1 MSKHRRREYIK
12 GASLRRQRAARRTAA
27 IDKTRTRAVAR
38 TIEDPVLTET
48 SGEVFASGAM
58 IELVR
63 NSDADQLKLAYWNGS
78 SISICTR
85 VDLDGRTF
93 VPPALHDSVLEIINL
108 PSNATDYGS
117 TPALV
122 DDLRRFFRAHPGLS
136 EEAVS
141 KAAFGALATWFP
153 ECAPPLLIVSAPDP
167 SGSRLLLEQLRYVCR
182 RSMIIGDVT
191 RGGIWSLPL
200 SLRPTIII
208 DRPKPTKDLPYVLRA
223 MSRPGVHIPQKGHL
237 LDVSCPIVICMQEL
251 ISDSWLL
258 EQGVQIEA
266 MASVA
271 RFPRIA
277 RQALREV
284 SLDLQAKLLS
294 YRLRNLAKVQC
305 SNFDAPQLAFPTREI
320 ARALGDCIIDASE
333 LQSRVVPLLEE
344 QDEDARVRRTST
356 FEAVIVEAAL
366 VFCHEKKKRE
376 WAYVGE
382 FATVANAILEG
393 RGEQIELEP
402 RAVGDVLRS
411 VGLFTRRLGRAGR
424 GVLLVSEVR
433 QKIHELAW
441 GFCVRS
447 IDDGV
452 DRCKFCSEARTRFGD
467 SIRAGM

>member
-1 MSKHRRREYIK
+1 MSDRKKK
-12 GASLRRQRAARRTAA
+12 GHIEDSGIHGQSAARKTTA
-27 IDKTRTRAVAR
+27 INKIRPRAVAR
-38 TIEDPVLTET
+38 NTKDPDLTES

-58 IELVR
+58 IELIR
-63 NSDADQLKLAYWNGS
+63 NSDTDQIKLAHWDGS
-78 SISICTR
+78 RISICTR
-85 VDLDGRTF
+85 VDLNGRTF
-93 VPPALHDSVLEIINL
+93 VPPALHESVLEIINL

-117 TPALV
+117 TPALL

-141 KAAFGALATWFP
+141 KAAFGALASWFP

-191 RGGIWSLPL
+191 RAGMWSLPL

-223 MSRPGVHIPQKGHL
+223 MSRPGVHIPQRGHL
-237 LDVSCPIVICMQEL
+237 LDVSCPIVICMQEP

-277 RQALREV
+277 RQALGEV

-294 YRLRNLAKVQC
+294 YRLRNFAKVQC

-320 ARALGDCIIDASE
+320 ARALGDCIIDASD

-344 QDEDARVRRTST
+344 QDEDARVRRTSS
-356 FEAVIVEAAL
+356 FEAVVVEAAL

-376 WAYVGE
+376 WVYVGE

-402 RAVGDVLRS
+402 RAVGDVLRA

-424 GVLLVSEVR
+424 GVLLVREVR

-441 GFCVRS
+441 RFCVRS

-452 DRCKFCSEARTRFGD
+452 DRCEFCSEARTRFGD

>member
-1 MSKHRRREYIK
+1 MSKRRRKEYIE
-12 GASLRRQRAARRTAA
+12 GPSLHGQRAARRTAA
-27 IDKTRTRAVAR
+27 INKTRPRAVAR
-38 TIEDPVLTET
+38 TTQDPVLTET

-63 NSDADQLKLAYWNGS
+63 NSDPDQIKLAHWDGS

-141 KAAFGALATWFP
+141 KASFGALATWFP

-167 SGSRLLLEQLRYVCR
+167 SGSRLLLEQMRYVCR

-191 RGGIWSLPL
+191 RGGMWSLPL

-208 DRPKPTKDLPYVLRA
+208 DRPKPTKDLPFVLRA
-223 MSRPGVHIPQKGHL
+223 MSRPGVRIPQRGHL
-237 LDVSCPIVICMQEL
+237 LDVSCPLVICMQEPL
-251 ISDSWLL
+251 SDSWLL
-258 EQGVQIEA
+258 DQSVQIEA
-266 MASVA
+266 MASAA

-277 RQALREV
+277 SQALREV
-284 SLDLQAKLLS
+284 ALDLQAKLLS
-294 YRLRNLAKVQC
+294 YRLRNFVKVQHC
-305 SNFDAPQLAFPTREI
+305 NFDAPQLAFPTREI

-333 LQSRVVPLLEE
+333 LQSRVVALLEE
-344 QDEDARVRRTST
+344 QDEDARVRRTTS
-356 FEAVIVEAAL
+356 FEAVVVEAAL
-366 VFCHEKKKRE
+366 VFCHDKKQRD

-382 FATVANAILEG
+382 FTTIANAILEG
-393 RGEQIELEP
+393 RGEQIKLEP
-402 RAVGDVLRS
+402 RAVGDILRAI
-411 VGLFTRRLGRAGR
+411 GLFTRRLGRAGR
-424 GVLLVSEVR
+424 GVLLVNEIR
-433 QKIHELAW
+433 RRIHEFAW
-441 GFCVRS
+441 RFGVRS

-452 DRCKFCSEARTRFGD
+452 DRCEFCSETRTRFGD
-467 SIRAGM
+467 SIPSGM

>member
-1 MSKHRRREYIK
+1 MSKRGRREYIK
-12 GASLRRQRAARRTAA
+12 GASLHRQRAARRTAA

-93 VPPALHDSVLEIINL
+93 VPPGLHDSVLKIINL

-141 KAAFGALATWFP
+141 KAAFGVLATWFP
-153 ECAPPLLIVSAPDP
+153 ECAPPLLLVSAPDP
-167 SGSRLLLEQLRYVCR
+167 SGSRLLLEQLRYACR
-182 RSMIIGDVT
+182 RSVIIGDVT

-200 SLRPTIII
+200 SLRPTLII
-208 DRPKPTKDLPYVLRA
+208 DRPKPTKDLPFVLRA
-223 MSRPGVHIPQKGHL
+223 MSRPGVRIPQRGHL
-237 LDVSCPIVICMQEL
+237 LDVSCPLVLSTQEP

-258 EQGVQIEA
+258 EQSFQIEA
-266 MASVA
+266 TASAA
-271 RFPRIA
+271 RFPKVA
-277 RQALREV
+277 SQALREV
-284 SLDLQAKLLS
+284 SLDLQPKLQS
-294 YRLRNLAKVQC
+294 YRLRNFVKVQHC
-305 SNFDAPQLAFPTREI
+305 NFDAPQLAFPTREI
-320 ARALGDCIIDASE
+320 ARALGDCIVDDHE
-333 LQSRVVPLLEE
+333 LQSRVVALLEE
-344 QDEDARVRRTST
+344 QDEDTRVRRTTT
-356 FEAVIVEAAL
+356 FEAVVVEAGL
-366 VFCHEKKKRE
+366 LFCHEKEKRD
-376 WAYVGE
+376 WAYVAE

-393 RGEQIELEP
+393 RGEQIKLEP

-411 VGLFTRRLGRAGR
+411 VGLFTRRLGSAGR
-424 GVLLVSEVR
+424 GVLLVNEIR
-433 QKIHELAW
+433 RKIHQLAW
-441 GFCVRS
+441 RFGVRS

-452 DRCKFCSEARTRFGD
+452 DRCEFCSETRTRFGD